1 VGSFYI
7 DYSIGYSMDQSTV
20 NKRKQLLILASILA
34 STSLGA
40 VVGIAYWYQAT
51 QIWQLQLMIQVG
63 WPFPLLYSI
72 ALAAIWFGRFRLG
85 LWLMA
90 LSTAGVLPVTAAFIP
105 EISPAFGLSIALF
118 LVLGGS
124 RFFNRTEIWVFTVIA
139 VVVTLTTLVISL
151 LELPTQLENPLFRT
165 SILGI
170 GTGVTIILVIMSVA
184 EVLRRTQTES
194 RLAISESRLR
204 MITDNSPD
212 VFWLANADESEFAYL
227 SPGFERLTG
236 YGAEALRQDP
246 GRWIDLLDDT
256 DRTLITR
263 ARNSST
269 QVSQDIVE
277 FETQITMPE
286 GKKKWVLVR
295 TAPMFD
301 TAGNLVARTGFISDI
316 SRQKAA
322 ESDLI
327 ASQAQLKL
335 TLDTLSDAVF
345 VLDSDGDFVEYYRP
359 AGPARFPIP
368 DDVQGKNIRDLLPDE
383 TALELERVIQFVQA
397 TQESRHM
404 VISFETRTEMQWF
417 DVGVS
422 PRAGGTD
429 GAGMGVT
436 LIARDITEQVDLESI
451 SQRYA
456 AELVEKNTDLDAF
469 AHTVAHDLKNSLT
482 KIFGYSELLEAEL
495 LASDAESKKFVG
507 QIMGSSQ
514 KMAEIIDALLFFAK
528 VRKSEFEPVRL
539 DMESIV
545 DEALVQLSR
554 LIQEKGAQV
563 HLPDFWPTV
572 SGHPGWIE
580 NVWINYISNGI
591 KYGGQPPHVELG
603 SDILTDRVEF
613 WVKDN
618 GPGLDALATEGLFEE
633 WSRLGGSQEPGH
645 GLGLSIV
652 RRIIKKSGGEVGVES
667 KPGHGSRF
675 YFSLPTTD

>member
-1 VGSFYI
+1 
-7 DYSIGYSMDQSTV
+7 M
-20 NKRKQLLILASILA
+20 
-34 STSLGA
+34 
-40 VVGIAYWYQAT
+40 GIAYWYQAT